1 MMGEYPEGGATAQ
14 WWVHI
19 KKSIYPKRTS
29 GRDDEAEG
37 SQHKGH
43 VVPGPERQ
51 ERLVLDLYA
60 AALAAAAAAGGGGR
74 GLAQPPQVRSPIAVD
89 TGLDNGLGRHH
100 GQAEEQQPD
109 RKTPNPR
116 REERRHLPATVR
128 VGLYGGLKGRVRV
141 NARAP

>member
-1 MMGEYPEGGATAQ
+1 MGEHIKGGATAQ

-19 KKSIYPKRTS
+19 RKSIYPERTS

-60 AALAAAAAAGGGGR
+60 AALAAAGSGGGR

-89 TGLDNGLGRHH
+89 TGLDKGGLGRRH

-128 VGLYGGLKGRVRV
+128 VGLYDGLKGRVRV